1 MPPAPDLME
10 KECTC
15 PTAWT
20 ALGASPGPG
29 ICDNRT
35 RVFTLHT
42 SSIFKIRTVRSVSPA
57 LMSTK
62 WRAPV
67 QCPVPCLA
75 QWASAAY
82 RSPPLP
88 GLAVSLADAQGWH
101 QLSLVWGPYK
111 GQAGMPL
118 VHIRSQCRGAG
129 PTSHIPRHAG
139 SSGKPPTP
147 GRPGTGAHE
156 YFMVEF
162 LSRAASQA
170 ALCLILPSRWLT
182 PSPPLPLVNSRRSK
196 EPFAAK

>member
-1 MPPAPDLME
+1 MVLPAISAGSPVMTGVGTWLAPPAPDLIE
-10 KECTC
+10 KERTR

-29 ICDNRT
+29 IPDNRM

-42 SSIFKIRTVRSVSPA
+42 SSIFKIRTVRSASPA

-67 QCPVPCLA
+67 QCPVPRLA

-101 QLSLVWGPYK
+101 QLSLVWGPL
-111 GQAGMPL
+111 QRAGGDASCPHQIP
-118 VHIRSQCRGAG
+118 VPRCRANITHPPSCRQLREAAHSREAG
-129 PTSHIPRHAG
+129 HGGP
-139 SSGKPPTP
+139 
-147 GRPGTGAHE
+147 
-156 YFMVEF
+156 
-162 LSRAASQA
+162 
-170 ALCLILPSRWLT
+170 
-182 PSPPLPLVNSRRSK
+182 
-196 EPFAAK
+196 